1 VPKYLFKP
9 PVHLI
14 KEWPEVFEDLYMN
27 TIPVAYIDLIQIEFK
42 NGSIWEINVAEQ
54 LIYNDAELLAER
66 LLDTLSDYK
75 NDISNFDFKV
85 NVDKLKKD
93 VRSSSKRIL

>member
-9 PVHLI
+9 PAHLI

-27 TIPVAYIDLIQIEFK
+27 TIPVAYIDLIHIEFK
-42 NGSIWEINVAEQ
+42 NGSVWEINVAEQ
-54 LIYNDAELLAER
+54 LIYHESDILAER

-75 NDISNFDFKV
+75 NDITSFDFKV
-85 NVDKLKKD
+85 NVDKLKND
-93 VRSSSKRIL
+93 VQSSSKKIL

>member
-1 VPKYLFKP
+1 M
-9 PVHLI
+9 
-14 KEWPEVFEDLYMN
+14 FEDLYMN
-27 TIPVAYIDLIQIEFK
+27 TIPVAYIDIIHIEFK
-42 NGSIWEINVAEQ
+42 NGSVWEINVAEQ
-54 LIYNDAELLAER
+54 LIYNEAESLAER